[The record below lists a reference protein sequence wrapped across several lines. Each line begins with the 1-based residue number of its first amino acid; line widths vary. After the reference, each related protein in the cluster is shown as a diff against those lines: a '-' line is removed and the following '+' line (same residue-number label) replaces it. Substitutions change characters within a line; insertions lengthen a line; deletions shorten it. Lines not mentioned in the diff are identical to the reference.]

1 MTEQPQ
7 PPQRPTDDDQPRP
20 AGAGSDAGEH
30 GKVRTEGET
39 SVDDALG
46 SGDNVH

>member
-7 PPQRPTDDDQPRP
+7 APQRPTDDEPP
-20 AGAGSDAGEH
+20 AGAGSDAGER
-30 GKVRTEGET
+30 GKVRTDGET

>member
-1 MTEQPQ
+1 MTEQPNA
-7 PPQRPTDDDQPRP
+7 PDQPGTP
-20 AGAGSDAGEH
+20 DAPPTGAGSDAGEH

>member
-7 PPQRPTDDDQPRP
+7 APQRPADDESPP
-20 AGAGSDAGEH
+20 SAGSDAGEH
-30 GKVRTEGET
+30 EKVRTDGET
-39 SVDDALG
+39 RVDDALG